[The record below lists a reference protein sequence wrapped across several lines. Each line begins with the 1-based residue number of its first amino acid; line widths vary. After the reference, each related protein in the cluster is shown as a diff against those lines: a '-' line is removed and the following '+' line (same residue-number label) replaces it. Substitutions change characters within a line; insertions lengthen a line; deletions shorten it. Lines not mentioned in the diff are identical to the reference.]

1 MDPEKS
7 KTADPPERETA
18 RMARPFLPM
27 FSTLTTAIVIVS
39 ANASLDNKVGP
50 VMEEIVIDVDPA
62 EGEEGNVLEEERSQ
76 RDLNNIVMGE
86 EYAGRN
92 PADNRIREFHILK
105 RADPG
110 EGPANGRIRIL
121 KKRDDFNMDGKIR
134 ILKKRDGHSR
144 NGRVRILKRNDDY
157 NMDGRIRI
165 LKKSDDY
172 NMDGRVRILKRSEY
186 DMRLL
191 RRILVLQSLDTMLN
205 TFDKRGRNSD
215 GRIRILKRSDESQ
228 RNFDGQDTMGLLE
241 TEADAIRGVEKAIG
255 RLLGLLEGQRSYDQV
270 SKEVDLDKRADDDYN
285 PGGRIRILKK
295 AENEKPEKL
304 KEESRM
310 LKRAN
315 TDPFDGRVRILK

>member
-1 MDPEKS
+1 
-7 KTADPPERETA
+7 
-18 RMARPFLPM
+18 MARPFLSI
-27 FSTLTTAIVIVS
+27 FSILTTAIVIMSV
-39 ANASLDNKVGP
+39 NASLDNKVGP

-76 RDLNNIVMGE
+76 RDLNNIGMGE
-86 EYAGRN
+86 EYAGTERG
-92 PADNRIREFHILK
+92 DNRIGGFRILK
-105 RADPG
+105 RSEAI
-110 EGPANGRIRIL
+110 EGPMKGRIRIL
-121 KKRDDFNMDGKIR
+121 KKSDDSNMDGKIR
-134 ILKKRDGHSR
+134 ILKKTDGHNR
-144 NGRVRILKRNDDY
+144 DGRVRILKRNDDY

-191 RRILVLQSLDTMLN
+191 RKILLLQSLGKMLN
-205 TFDKRGRNSD
+205 TFDKRGRNMD
-215 GRIRILKRSDESQ
+215 GKIRILKRSDESQ

-241 TEADAIRGVEKAIG
+241 TKADAIRGVEEEIEK
-255 RLLGLLEGQRSYDQV
+255 LLGLLEGQRSYNQV
-270 SKEVDLDKRADDDYN
+270 SKEVDLDKRADDEYN

-295 AENEKPEKL
+295 VENEKFEQL

>member
-1 MDPEKS
+1 
-7 KTADPPERETA
+7 
-18 RMARPFLPM
+18 MARPFV
-27 FSTLTTAIVIVS
+27 STLTTAIVIMS

-76 RDLNNIVMGE
+76 RDLNNIGMGE
-86 EYAGRN
+86 ENAGGEGS
-92 PADNRIREFHILK
+92 DNRIGRFRILK
-105 RADPG
+105 RSEAE
-110 EGPANGRIRIL
+110 EGPENGRIRIL

-144 NGRVRILKRNDDY
+144 DGRVRILKRNDDY

-191 RRILVLQSLDTMLN
+191 RRILVLQSLGRMLN
-205 TFDKRGRNSD
+205 TYDKRERNMD
-215 GRIRILKRSDESQ
+215 GKFRILKRSDESQ
-228 RNFDGQDTMGLLE
+228 RNFDGQDTME
-241 TEADAIRGVEKAIG
+241 TEADAMRGVDKEIG
-255 RLLGLLEGQRSYDQV
+255 KLLGLLEGQRFYDQV

-295 AENEKPEKL
+295 AENEKFEKL

-310 LKRAN
+310 LKRAD
-315 TDPFDGRVRILK
+315 TDTFDGRVRILK